1 MAGRRQ
7 WGNKQ
12 FPEGHQAKPWK
23 VRLYLPAQIWTWLW
37 GFVPGGAH
45 SLLSVVIFVG
55 LTVKLAGSHFSEDLS
70 GFQAGPQQT
79 KPIILTTRQP
89 EKFAF
94 FFFFQPYFEA
104 CRNLWFCSRSRMKS
118 N

>member
-45 SLLSVVIFVG
+45 SLLYVVIFVG

-94 FFFFQPYFEA
+94 FFFQPYFEA